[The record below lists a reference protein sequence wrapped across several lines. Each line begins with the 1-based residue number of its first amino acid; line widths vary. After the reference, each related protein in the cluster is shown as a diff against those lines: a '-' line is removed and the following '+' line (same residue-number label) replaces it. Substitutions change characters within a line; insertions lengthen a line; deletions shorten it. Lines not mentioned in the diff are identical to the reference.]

1 MCGLVVQKTSR
12 NGVWDEHSHIVRDE
26 RFDGKS
32 LDPGIE
38 ARLELQSM
46 SRFASRMEAVDENTA
61 DLFPFTF

>member
-1 MCGLVVQKTSR
+1 MQKLDLTTLVS
-12 NGVWDEHSHIVRDE
+12 GDIILAECHIVRDE